1 MSKEKDTRS
10 VFRRREPKNQTSS
23 AEFDFEA
30 KFIYVASNYNQERHT
45 IRHECGCECEQVKK
59 THKVSFLRSE
69 PKNQTSSDEFD
80 FEAKFIYS
88 ASNANHKRHTQSSMS
103 VGVGV
108 SK

>member
-1 MSKEKDTRS
+1 MSVGVRVSKEKDTRS

-23 AEFDFEA
+23 A
-30 KFIYVASNYNQERHT
+30 
-45 IRHECGCECEQVKK
+45 
-59 THKVSFLRSE
+59 
-69 PKNQTSSDEFD
+69 EFD